1 MQRAIVTVSYCIL
14 EQALHLP
21 AEHRIIG
28 IRLVD
33 TFSDTFEICV
43 EGPSLAAVPEK
54 GVTPRALYTVTV
66 SENRDDLVPS
76 RTYVGKFS

>member
-1 MQRAIVTVSYCIL
+1 MRRAIATVSYCIL

-28 IRLVD
+28 LRLVD
-33 TFSDTFEICV
+33 TFSDSFEICV
-43 EGPSLAAVPEK
+43 EGPSLVDVLE
-54 GVTPRALYTVTV
+54 GEVTPRVQYMVTV

-76 RTYVGKFS
+76 RTYVGQFS